1 MENWLLIWITA
12 LAIILIGIMTHAIAT
27 VELEKTLTTT
37 NPNNNQTNTPT
48 PKTWTTLEY
57 TADITIGIG
66 AILLIATTITRL

>member
-27 VELEKTLTTT
+27 VELAKILNTT
-37 NPNNNQTNTPT
+37 NNQTNTPT

-66 AILLIATTITRL
+66 AILFIATTITRL